1 MTFFF
6 LDLINSEGGRGSQ
19 HDSAS
24 GERILFL
31 SHVGAWL
38 FHGPLTA
45 NLIHT
50 EQSSLHS
57 TCQCCIEAVT
67 RLQCTSHNT
76 VPVGVREAAWSQIH
90 ILWALDERVTWKMVC
105 LFVRV
110 PQVKKKT
117 KQKTLGLT
125 LRWVRLLPAQP
136 FSYTCMYNT
145 YKLSVTFHSS
155 HCSQTSEISK
165 MECVMSWRLL

>member
-1 MTFFF
+1 MTFFFF
-6 LDLINSEGGRGSQ
+6 LDLLNSEGGRGSQ

-117 KQKTLGLT
+117 NKKLWGWPYVGWDCC
-125 LRWVRLLPAQP
+125 LRNRFPTPVHTVIVRAQCCP
-136 FSYTCMYNT
+136 PP
-145 YKLSVTFHSS
+145 
-155 HCSQTSEISK
+155 
-165 MECVMSWRLL
+165 